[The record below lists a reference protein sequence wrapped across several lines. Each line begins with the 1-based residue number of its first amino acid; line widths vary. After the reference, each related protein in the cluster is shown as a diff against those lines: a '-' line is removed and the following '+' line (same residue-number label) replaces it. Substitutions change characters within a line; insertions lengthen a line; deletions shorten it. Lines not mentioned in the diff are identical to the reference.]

1 MPFDKTDFDHELSEF
16 EAKSDTGE
24 SRTVRLLYLGVF
36 VLVALWGGSV
46 ALFGLPGLFLPALA
60 MVPVMVL
67 ILVRLT
73 RG

>member
-16 EAKSDTGE
+16 EAKADAGE
-24 SRTVRLLYLGVF
+24 GRMVRLLYLGV
-36 VLVALWGGSV
+36 VLLVALWGGGV

-60 MVPVMVL
+60 MVPVMML